1 MFRRLLVMVAALTP
15 VVAVAT
21 ASAADV
27 QASADSDARV
37 ALLVNQSAGDQ
48 GPIDDMVAGLE
59 RIEQDFGV
67 ETTFI
72 EVLDPSAYE
81 AGLRNLGN
89 EGYDVVVLAFPQ
101 IADALT
107 QVAPD
112 FPDTEF
118 VHIYGFDDT
127 LDNAITIGFASHEG
141 VYLAGLLAAGMS
153 DTDKLGYVGGSS
165 IPSLNANFNAFAAG
179 AEAQG
184 ISDVTATWADSFE
197 DPAKGRDLASAL
209 YDDGVSVIMMDG
221 AATDQGVIEAA
232 EEKGRYAI
240 GFSNA
245 TFVNSTVVPAAVHVS
260 WGDLLYQE
268 VDTALN
274 GEFVGG
280 HVDATLADGVFDLEI
295 NEAFLADA
303 PAEVAAAVTEAIPA
317 VDEARAAIIAGD
329 LVVEYNPDL

>member
-1 MFRRLLVMVAALTP
+1 
-15 VVAVAT
+15 
-21 ASAADV
+21 
-27 QASADSDARV
+27 
-37 ALLVNQSAGDQ
+37 
-48 GPIDDMVAGLE
+48 
-59 RIEQDFGV
+59 
-67 ETTFI
+67 
-72 EVLDPSAYE
+72 
-81 AGLRNLGN
+81 
-89 EGYDVVVLAFPQ
+89 
-101 IADALT
+101 
-107 QVAPD
+107 
-112 FPDTEF
+112 
-118 VHIYGFDDT
+118 
-127 LDNAITIGFASHEG
+127 
-141 VYLAGLLAAGMS
+141 
-153 DTDKLGYVGGSS
+153 
-165 IPSLNANFNAFAAG
+165 
-179 AEAQG
+179 
-184 ISDVTATWADSFE
+184 
-197 DPAKGRDLASAL
+197 
-209 YDDGVSVIMMDG
+209 MMDG

-303 PAEVAAAVTEAIPA
+303 PAEVVAAVTEAIPA

>member
-1 MFRRLLVMVAALTP
+1 VTSVAS
-15 VVAVAT
+15 VAT
-21 ASAADV
+21 VGGAEVRAEGE
-27 QASADSDARV
+27 SDARV
-37 ALLVNQSAGDQ
+37 ALLVNQSAGDL

-59 RIEQDFGV
+59 RVEEDFGV

-72 EVLDPSAYE
+72 EILDPSAYE
-81 AGLRNLGN
+81 SGLRNLGN

-101 IADALT
+101 IADALS

-112 FPDTEF
+112 FPDTLF
-118 VHIYGFDDT
+118 VHIYAFDDT

-141 VYLAGLLAAGMS
+141 VYLAGLLAAGIS
-153 DTDKLGYVGGSS
+153 ETDKLGYVGGAS

-179 AEAQG
+179 AAAQG
-184 ISDVTATWADSFE
+184 ITDVTATWADSFE

-232 EEKGRYAI
+232 EEKGGYAI

-245 TFVNSTVVPAAVHVS
+245 TFVNDTVVPAAVHVS
-260 WGDLLYQE
+260 WGELLYQQ

-274 GEFVGG
+274 GDFVAG

-295 NEAFLADA
+295 NDDFLDAA
-303 PAEVAAAVTEAIPA
+303 PAEIAEAVNQTIPI

-329 LVVEYNPDL
+329 LVVEYDPDL